1 MLRQQF
7 GDLGQNQPDCQGHR
21 VRTHSV
27 RDLLTVIFS
36 DLRLREAALSVAA
49 EEDGRS

>member
-7 GDLGQNQPDCQGHR
+7 GDLDQNQPDCQGHR
-21 VRTHSV
+21 IRTLSV
-27 RDLLTVIFS
+27 RDLLTVTFS